1 MPQPIPIDDEATM
14 DRTDRDR
21 CGMARCAGCGVSV
34 HILGTGDVDLGG
46 IHRNHGTFRHTLLG
60 SENAS
65 SLKLVATK
73 EPPEVPSGDSPWR
86 NSVHFDWLAR
96 EATST

>member
-1 MPQPIPIDDEATM
+1 MPEPIPIDDEATM

-65 SLKLVATK
+65 SLARQ
-73 EPPEVPSGDSPWR
+73 DSPQAV
-86 NSVHFDWLAR
+86 NYIDNLSKYY
-96 EATST
+96 

>member
-46 IHRNHGTFRHTLLG
+46 LHRNHGTFCHTLLG
-60 SENAS
+60 EARGSYVALKAYIKENRQN
-65 SLKLVATK
+65 LQ
-73 EPPEVPSGDSPWR
+73 
-86 NSVHFDWLAR
+86 NAR
-96 EATST
+96 DH